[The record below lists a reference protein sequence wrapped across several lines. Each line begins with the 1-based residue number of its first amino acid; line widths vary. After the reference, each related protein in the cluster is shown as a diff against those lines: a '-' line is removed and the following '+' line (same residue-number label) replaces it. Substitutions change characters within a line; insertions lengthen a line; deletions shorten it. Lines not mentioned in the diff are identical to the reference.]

1 MSNLP
6 GILVEDYK
14 SSEGWIGPGQHDERA
29 RAYCDLLERGQILFF
44 REPPFALSPEDRQF
58 LLAQEWAEM
67 RLHKNISYRPAEDLL
82 KGVKGDP
89 QTVAKV
95 HEIMRRY
102 STAVIGFLKEFLAP
116 YSSKWILDFSS
127 FRPFEEE
134 RRGLPLHKRNDL
146 LHVDAFP
153 SRPTRGGRI
162 LRVFTNLN
170 PTTSRVWNTCDD
182 FPGIARLHA
191 ENAGLLR
198 IAEQDGFLQ
207 RTVQNLGH
215 AIGIRGMGRTPYDM
229 FMLRF
234 HDYLK
239 ENVEF
244 QEKAHKSRLDFP
256 PLSTWLVYTDGVAH
270 AAMSG
275 RYALEQT
282 LLIPAEVL
290 VSPEHAPFRVLE
302 AIAGC
307 PLVY

>member
-1 MSNLP
+1 MPNLP
-6 GILVEDYK
+6 GMLVEDYK
-14 SSEGWIGPGQHDERA
+14 AVAGWTGPAQGGDRA
-29 RAYCDLLERGQILFF
+29 RAYCDLLERGQILSF
-44 REPPFALSPEDRQF
+44 REPPFELSVADREF
-58 LLAQEWAEM
+58 LLSQEWAEM

-82 KGVKGDP
+82 KGVQGSGE
-89 QTVAKV
+89 TVRRV
-95 HEIMRRY
+95 HDIMRRY
-102 STAVIGFLKEFLAP
+102 SNGVITFLKEFLAP
-116 YSSKWILDFSS
+116 YAGKWILDFAS

-170 PTTSRVWNTCDD
+170 PATPRVWNVCDD
-182 FPGIARLHA
+182 FAGIARQHA
-191 ENAGLLR
+191 EAAGLTR
-198 IAEQDGFLQ
+198 IAGQDGFVR
-207 RTVQNLGH
+207 RTVQNVGH
-215 AIGIRGMGRTPYDM
+215 ALGIRGMGRTPYDM

-244 QEKAHKSRLDFP
+244 QEKAPKTRLDFP
-256 PLSTWLVYTDGVAH
+256 PLSTWMVYTDGVAH

-282 LLIPAEVL
+282 LLIPPDAL
-290 VSPEHAPFRVLE
+290 VSPDFAPYRVLE
-302 AIAGC
+302 ALSGC
-307 PLVY
+307 SLT

>member
-6 GILVEDYK
+6 GIVVEDYK
-14 SSEGWIGPGQHDERA
+14 AGTGWIGPGQHQERA
-29 RAYCDLLERGQILFF
+29 ASYCDLLERGQVLFF
-44 REPPFALSPEDRQF
+44 REPPFALSIEDRDF

-67 RLHKNISYRPAEDLL
+67 RMHKNISYRPSEDLL
-82 KGVKGDP
+82 KGVQGNT
-89 QTVAKV
+89 QTVTKV

-102 STAVIGFLKEFLAP
+102 SNNVIGFLKEFLAP
-116 YSSKWILDFSS
+116 YAQKWIVDFSS

-170 PTTSRVWNTCDD
+170 PTTPRIWNTYDD
-182 FPGIARLHA
+182 FAAIARSHA
-191 ENAGLLR
+191 ENAGLR
-198 IAEQDGFLQ
+198 RVAEQDGFLQ
-207 RTVQNLGH
+207 RTVQSVGH
-215 AIGIRGMGRTPYDM
+215 SLGIRGMGRTPYDM

-244 QEKAHKSRLDFP
+244 QEKAPKTRLDFP

-282 LLIPAEVL
+282 LLIPAEAL
-290 VSPEHAPFRVLE
+290 VSPEHAPFRILE
-302 AIAGC
+302 SIAGH